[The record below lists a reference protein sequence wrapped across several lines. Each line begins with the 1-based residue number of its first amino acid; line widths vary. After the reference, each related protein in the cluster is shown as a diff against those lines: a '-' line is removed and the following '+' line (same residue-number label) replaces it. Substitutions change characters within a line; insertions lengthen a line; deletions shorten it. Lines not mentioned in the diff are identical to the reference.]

1 MVIDINVD
9 AKAGD
14 APVFLVELSYGGLF
28 ELANIPPDS
37 LQPLLQIECPR
48 LLFPFARRVV
58 ADATRDGGFPP
69 LMIDPI
75 DFVALYRRK
84 RAGWRRGRAG
94 LIAGQAPALAR
105 GRFQPVQDAGHVGH
119 QLVQPRRGRVGEA
132 GGDELLE
139 QRLAAAPVAAEI
151 EQQDR
156 LGVVAELAQRHD
168 VEDLVERAQSARQRH
183 ERVRLRD
190 QELLALEHGRR

>member
-1 MVIDINVD
+1 MAENTSANGEGAPQAATQPAPRLSIVSQYVKDMSFENPRAPQGLQQNTRPEIQIRVDVRTAEMGDGRYEVVIDINVD

-28 ELANIPPDS
+28 ELANIPADS

-75 DFVALYRRK
+75 DFVSLFRRK
-84 RAGWRRGRAG
+84 LQAG
-94 LIAGQAPALAR
+94 
-105 GRFQPVQDAGHVGH
+105 
-119 QLVQPRRGRVGEA
+119 GEA
-132 GGDELLE
+132 
-139 QRLAAAPVAAEI
+139 
-151 EQQDR
+151 
-156 LGVVAELAQRHD
+156 AQ
-168 VEDLVERAQSARQRH
+168 A
-183 ERVRLRD
+183 
-190 QELLALEHGRR
+190 